1 ALRAV
6 ATKDGNIV
14 DTVEVSTTGGASGIV
29 LSAERKN
36 IAADR
41 RDVAHIVAEIR
52 DEQGRM
58 APIAENEITFDIQG
72 EGKLIGVDN
81 GNPQSH
87 ESYKTNRRKVFNGL
101 CLAIVQSTA
110 RAGQIRISASSPT
123 LRADSLDDRH
133 ASVGQGVATR

>member
-1 ALRAV
+1 MALRAV

-14 DTVEVSTTGGASGIV
+14 DTVEVSTTGGPSGIV

-123 LRADSLDDRH
+123 LRADSLTI
-133 ASVGQGVATR
+133 ATRA